1 MFTPTRPRHSRA
13 TLPTAHRGRK
23 IGAAITAVAFGCS
36 ALALAPV
43 AAQAAPADTTV
54 TGSYAEG
61 NFLSGVVAGV
71 DLDKLVALQSAV
83 ARNAGDTDVKTSAD
97 PLSVKVL
104 DSIALGS
111 PTGVKLDLGDIVDAG
126 ALHQYAEAR
135 KTGAALG
142 ASGAVGND
150 GAIAVKGQG
159 GDLTL
164 NLDRLV
170 NAHFANVISALNL
183 QVEAIAA
190 QAKGDTQSVA
200 GKYTLEGLKL
210 NFTSPALAN
219 VGGKVGSSL
228 SQVTAAVDA
237 LGGPNGQLT
246 KSLNG
251 VLVNLNPLLSP
262 LGSSATV
269 NAAVTTDLQSVVQ
282 PLLTTKA
289 VTPGVTLDLTTG
301 AVSVDLDKL
310 LGGLNNLSANTEV
323 LSDSV
328 VNLILNSITKQLA
341 SLVDQITARVNTAL
355 QNAKVDLDVNVK
367 ALSNVGGSPA
377 VPGKPGVPAVP
388 GLPAVVCS
396 VLQILQL
403 CTPQAATPGTPAI
416 PAVPGIPAIL
426 GKTLE
431 SDAAVHVHGT
441 VAQVLSGSNSI
452 ATANAS
458 LLGGTVNA
466 NLNVGSVLGSLGN
479 TLTDT
484 LFDGDGAV
492 SALTNS
498 LDTGIVNPAVTALT
512 GPTNYS
518 AQGLLAGL
526 LSVKLNVK
534 ETSLQG
540 SGGLA
545 VPSGSLFTETAMRVS
560 VLKDLGSGSL
570 ATLNLAQASVGPRV
584 AVVTGP
590 PTVGDPTDPN
600 NPGTPTTG
608 DNPGNPSTPT
618 ASTSSRLAFTG
629 VEIGIILAVIL
640 ALLAAGAYLVREGYR
655 RRHLG

>member
-1 MFTPTRPRHSRA
+1 MFTPSRPRHAQA

-23 IGAAITAVAFGCS
+23 LGAAITAVAFGCS
-36 ALALAPV
+36 ALALTPV

-71 DLDKLVALQSAV
+71 NLDKLVALQSAV
-83 ARNAGDTDVKTSAD
+83 ARNAGDTDVRTSAD

-104 DSIALGS
+104 DAIALGS
-111 PTGVKLDLGDIVDAG
+111 PTGVNLDLGDIVDAG

-135 KTGAALG
+135 KTGASLG

-150 GAIAVKGQG
+150 GAISVKGQG

-164 NLDRLV
+164 NLDRLI
-170 NAHFANVISALNL
+170 NAHFASVISRLNL
-183 QVEAIAA
+183 QVDAIAA

-219 VGGKVGSSL
+219 VGSKVGSSL
-228 SQVTAAVDA
+228 DQVTSTVDG

-251 VLVNLNPLLSP
+251 LLVNLNPVLGA

-269 NAAVTTDLQSVVQ
+269 NASVTTDLKSVVQ

-301 AVSVDLDKL
+301 SVSVDLDKL
-310 LGGLNNLSANTEV
+310 LGGLNGLPANTEV

-355 QNAKVDLDVNVK
+355 QNARVDVDANVK
-367 ALSNVGGSPA
+367 ALSAVGGSPA
-377 VPGKPGVPAVP
+377 VPGIPAIPAVP
-388 GLPAVVCS
+388 GLPAVLCS
-396 VLQILQL
+396 VLDLLHL
-403 CTPQAATPGTPAI
+403 CTPQAATPGTPAV

-452 ATANAS
+452 ATASAS

-466 NLNVGSVLGSLGN
+466 NLTVGSVLGSLGN
-479 TLTDT
+479 TLTDS
-484 LFDGDGAV
+484 LFDGNGAV
-492 SALTNS
+492 SALTTS

-540 SGGLA
+540 SGGMA

-584 AVVTGP
+584 TIVTGP
-590 PTVGDPTDPN
+590 PTVDDPG